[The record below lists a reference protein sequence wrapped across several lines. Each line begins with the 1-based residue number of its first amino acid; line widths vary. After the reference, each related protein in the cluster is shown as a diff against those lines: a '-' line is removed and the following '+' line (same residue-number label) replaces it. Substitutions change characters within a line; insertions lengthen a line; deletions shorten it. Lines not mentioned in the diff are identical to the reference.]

1 MVAGKQ
7 AEIGILE
14 SPVIK
19 CHKNTLPGIDSL
31 HILTSL
37 GPLPPYRIMVRK
49 TFSDILAKK
58 ITTYLLNLNQDKKWI
73 DRFAPFGVT
82 GFTKNFEK
90 LYNFDGIKSVIT
102 SVPYY

>member
-31 HILTSL
+31 HILMSL
-37 GPLPPYRIMVRK
+37 GPLPPYRIMARK
-49 TFSDILAKK
+49 TLSGIQRQR
-58 ITTYLLNLNQDKKWI
+58 ITMNYLI
-73 DRFAPFGVT
+73 FVF
-82 GFTKNFEK
+82 
-90 LYNFDGIKSVIT
+90 
-102 SVPYY
+102 

>member
-37 GPLPPYRIMVRK
+37 GPLPPYRIMARK
-49 TFSDILAKK
+49 TLS
-58 ITTYLLNLNQDKKWI
+58 
-73 DRFAPFGVT
+73 GVYK
-82 GFTKNFEK
+82 TKNNYEISYICVLVFFQANINLISIPCLQISSQKK
-90 LYNFDGIKSVIT
+90 LHLIC
-102 SVPYY
+102 

>member
-1 MVAGKQ
+1 MFA
-7 AEIGILE
+7 
-14 SPVIK
+14 
-19 CHKNTLPGIDSL
+19 
-31 HILTSL
+31 
-37 GPLPPYRIMVRK
+37 
-49 TFSDILAKK
+49 DILAKK

-73 DRFAPFGVT
+73 DRFAPFGVI

>member
-19 CHKNTLPGIDSL
+19 CHKNTLPGINSL

-49 TFSDILAKK
+49 TFSGIQRQT
-58 ITTYLLNLNQDKKWI
+58 ITIKYSYIPVFLVFFL
-73 DRFAPFGVT
+73 
-82 GFTKNFEK
+82 K
-90 LYNFDGIKSVIT
+90 LMLI
-102 SVPYY
+102 

>member
-49 TFSDILAKK
+49 TFSGIQRQTITIKYSYIPVFLVFFLKLIL
-58 ITTYLLNLNQDKKWI
+58 I
-73 DRFAPFGVT
+73 
-82 GFTKNFEK
+82 
-90 LYNFDGIKSVIT
+90 
-102 SVPYY
+102 